1 MAISHAK
8 LIIGAPSKN
17 ENLFWATN
25 FFAPDQVI
33 FAEVDS
39 QKILVVGKLEYD
51 RARKESKV
59 DTVLMFQ
66 YLDAEE
72 KLRFVEEYGLSLLR
86 KYGVSSVTVEQH
98 FPAASYQYLSEHGI
112 SFEFGQPLFPEREI
126 KTEDE
131 IADIRYA
138 QHAMEEVF
146 PILENILADA
156 EIREGK
162 VWKDGEWVT
171 SEMLR
176 LIFDTELM
184 KRDCLCE
191 VTIIASGD
199 QAADPHCFG
208 FGPIIAN
215 TPIIFDMFPRSRKR
229 WFFSDMSR
237 VRVKGKLSD
246 EARKIYAGVFEAQH
260 RGLFMV
266 RPGIN
271 FYDIQQATVDFFA
284 AQGFATGQN
293 ATGQW
298 HGYFHGVGHG
308 VGLEIHEPPRVMR
321 NFPAILREGQVLTIE
336 PGLYYRGIGG
346 VRIEDTILV
355 TEKGYENL
363 AHTPKELVE
372 LP

>member
-1 MAISHAK
+1 MPHTK

-17 ENLFWATN
+17 ENLFWVTN
-25 FFAPDQVI
+25 FLAPDTLI
-33 FAEVDS
+33 FAEIDS
-39 QKILVVGKLEYD
+39 EKVLVVGKLEYD
-51 RARKESKV
+51 RARKESKA
-59 DTVLMFQ
+59 DTVLMPQ
-66 YLDAEE
+66 DLDPEGNYRFIEE
-72 KLRFVEEYGLSLLR
+72 SALLLLH

-112 SFEFGQPLFPEREI
+112 SFEFGKPLFPEREI
-126 KTEDE
+126 KTADE
-131 IADIRYA
+131 IADIKYA

-146 PILENILADA
+146 PILEDILATA

-176 LIFDTELM
+176 LIFDAELM

-208 FGPIIAN
+208 FGPIVAH
-215 TPIIFDMFPRSRKR
+215 TPIIFDMFPRSRKK
-229 WFFSDMSR
+229 WYFSDMSR

-246 EARKIYAGVFEAQH
+246 EARKMYREVFEAQH
-260 RGLFMV
+260 RGLALV
-266 RPGIN
+266 KPGIN
-271 FYDIQQATVDFFA
+271 FYAIQQATVDFFA
-284 AQGFATGQN
+284 ARGFATGQN
-293 ATGQW
+293 ERGQW

-308 VGLEIHEPPRVMR
+308 VGLEIHEPPLVMK

-346 VRIEDTILV
+346 VRLEDTVVV
-355 TEKGYENL
+355 TKNGYENL
-363 AHTPKELVE
+363 AHIGKELVE
-372 LP
+372 FP